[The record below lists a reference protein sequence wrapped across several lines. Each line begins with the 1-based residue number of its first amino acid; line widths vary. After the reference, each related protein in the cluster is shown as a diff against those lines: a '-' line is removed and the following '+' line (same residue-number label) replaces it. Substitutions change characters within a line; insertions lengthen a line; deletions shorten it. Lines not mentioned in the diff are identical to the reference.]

1 MSLSICG
8 SAILSAADIS
18 PLKARDGEPAF
29 AEPWQAQVI
38 ALASALVTK
47 GRFSAAEW
55 SDTLGDE
62 IRRANAGGAPD
73 TASTYYQCALE
84 ALERLSKN
92 HALTNDAQLA
102 ARKEAWIEA
111 YEHTP
116 HGQPVVLDR
125 QGN

>member
-1 MSLSICG
+1 MN
-8 SAILSAADIS
+8 AADVS

-38 ALASALVTK
+38 ALAAALVAK
-47 GRFSAAEW
+47 GRFTAAEW

-62 IRRANAGGAPD
+62 IRRANAAGAAD
-73 TASTYYQCALE
+73 IAATYYQCALE
-84 ALERLSKN
+84 ALERLSKK
-92 HALTNDAQLA
+92 HALTDAAQLA

-116 HGQPVVLDR
+116 HGQPVAL
-125 QGN
+125 GGS